1 MKRLII
7 GVASKSFTR
16 QRTIDIAAGRI
27 KPKDTDPKIWVNSVE
42 SVGRLLN
49 AENLAMIGAI
59 RTQHPATISDL
70 AKLMKREQS
79 NVSRTLKR
87 MAEFHIVEFEES
99 HGKKMPVVN
108 WDEISLHI
116 PTSTAA

>member
-1 MKRLII
+1 MKKLVI
-7 GVASKSFTR
+7 GVASKAFIR

-49 AENLAMIGAI
+49 ADNLSMIETI
-59 RTQHPATISDL
+59 RQQHPATISDL
-70 AKLMKREQS
+70 AKIMKREQS

-87 MAEFHIVEFEES
+87 MAEFHIVEFDEAQ
-99 HGKKMPVVN
+99 GKKTPVVT
-108 WDEISLHI
+108 WDEISI
-116 PTSTAA
+116 VPMSTAA

>member
-1 MKRLII
+1 MKKLII
-7 GVASKSFTR
+7 GVASKSFIR

-42 SVGRLLN
+42 SIGRLLN
-49 AENLAMIGAI
+49 AENLAMIDTI
-59 RTQHPATISDL
+59 RVKHPSTISDL

-87 MAEFHIVEFEES
+87 MAEFHIVDFEETQ
-99 HGKKMPVVN
+99 GKKRPVVT
-108 WDEISLHI
+108 WDEIVLI
-116 PTSTAA
+116 PMSIAA

>member
-1 MKRLII
+1 MKKLVI
-7 GVASKSFTR
+7 GVASKAFIR

-27 KPKDTDPKIWVNSVE
+27 KPKDTDPKVWVNSME

-49 AENLAMIGAI
+49 ADNLSMIETI
-59 RTQHPATISDL
+59 RKQHPATISDL

-87 MAEFHIVEFEES
+87 MVEFHIVEFEEA
-99 HGKKMPVVN
+99 HGKKTPVVT
-108 WDEISLHI
+108 WDELSIVPMSD
-116 PTSTAA
+116 AA